1 MPHTK
6 ATTTWG
12 SAEFLRVLV
21 TEVGRSGPMIAF
33 DFSYLVPNPNYGQQT
48 RNKKGKVITDYR
60 RGLERKQR
68 RSFVN
73 TAAADEYAALLS
85 RQLERDIENVDS
97 N

>member
-1 MPHTK
+1 MPHTE
-6 ATTTWG
+6 AMTTWG

-21 TEVGRSGPMIAF
+21 TEVGRSGPLLTF
-33 DFSYLVPNPNYGQQT
+33 DFSYLIPNPNYGRET

-85 RQLERDIENVDS
+85 RQLERELENTNS